1 MFVDAD
7 AMVDPGESLFRVERP
22 VRGGAEAIA
31 VAVVDGQ
38 AYAFQDRCTHQ
49 SCSLSDGFLDEYAVI
64 CPCHH
69 SVFDVRDGQ
78 VLIGPA
84 TTPLQTFECAVEGDR
99 ISVGQARPPTP

>member
-1 MFVDAD
+1 VFDAHST
-7 AMVDPGESLFRVERP
+7 ADPGESLFRIN
-22 VRGGAEAIA
+22 GGPAGDEAIA
-31 VAVVDGQ
+31 IAVVEGR
-38 AYAFQDRCTHQ
+38 AFAFQDRCTHQ

-84 TTPLQTFECAVEGDR
+84 RTPLQTYDCALDGNGV
-99 ISVGQARPPTP
+99 SVGALRPMTT